1 MNEVSLQLFKALDI
15 HEVGVIVFWEE
26 FPSFNETVSSMI
38 SLTLNCQTTYFIDEN
53 VEIVP

>member
-1 MNEVSLQLFKALDI
+1 MNEVSLQLFKALDV
-15 HEVGVIVFWEE
+15 HEVGVVVFWEE
-26 FPSFNETVSSMI
+26 FPPLNETVSSMT